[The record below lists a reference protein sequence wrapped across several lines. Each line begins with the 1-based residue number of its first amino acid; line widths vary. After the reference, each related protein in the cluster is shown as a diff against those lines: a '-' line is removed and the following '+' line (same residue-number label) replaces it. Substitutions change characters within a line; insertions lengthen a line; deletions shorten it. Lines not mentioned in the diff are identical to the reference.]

1 MQLLI
6 IADDYTGALDT
17 GTQFAKRG
25 ISTQLFLYDT
35 CLTAD
40 DLRGC
45 GAQVAVIDTESRH
58 LSPAG
63 AARRVRSAALLG
75 KKSGCRYFFKKTDS
89 ALRGNLGS
97 ELEALRAV
105 CGVSQLYFA
114 PAYPAL
120 GRTTVH
126 GIHYLNGVP
135 VAQTEFAGDPFNPIR
150 HSDIASLL
158 KDQGCR
164 AVRAAKAGQVLAC
177 AGEPEIVIVDG
188 ETDADLLETSRAL
201 AAAGRLTCT
210 AGCAGF
216 ASALPE
222 GIPFQTAPVR
232 WRPRTGGMLLI
243 SGSIHPRSVRQCEYA
258 VRQCGFLDC
267 PLSLR
272 QMLSDGDSCAGLTDS
287 ISEAL
292 RGGKKVLVRVPGGR
306 ELLRSSSD
314 LAEELHLDKSAVPGR
329 IAGALGRVAAEI
341 LRKAMVSVLIV
352 FGGDTLMGIASALHC
367 KSVIPLAEPLPGI
380 ALSRMQLPSGT
391 IDLITKAG
399 GFGSDI
405 LLADLERQLADLAA
419 SYSERS

>member
-25 ISTQLFLYDT
+25 ISTQLFLYDAS
-35 CLTAD
+35 LTAD
-40 DLRGC
+40 DLCGC
-45 GAQVAVIDTESRH
+45 GAQVAVVDTESRH
-58 LSPAG
+58 LLPAD
-63 AARRVRSAALLG
+63 AARRVHDAALLG
-75 KKSGCRYFFKKTDS
+75 KKSGCQYFFKKTDS

-105 CGVSQLYFA
+105 CGASQLYFA

-120 GRTTVH
+120 GRTTVC
-126 GIHYLNGVP
+126 GVHYLNGVP
-135 VAQTEFAGDPFNPIR
+135 IAHTEFAGDPFNPIR

-158 KDQGCR
+158 KEQGCCTAR
-164 AVRAAKAGQVLAC
+164 TAKAGQVLAG
-177 AGEPEIVIVDG
+177 AGEPEIVIVDS

-216 ASALPE
+216 AAALPE
-222 GIPFQTAPVR
+222 GIPFQTAPVC
-232 WRPRTGGMLLI
+232 WGPRAGGMLLV

-267 PLSLR
+267 PVSLR
-272 QMLSDGDSCAGLTDS
+272 QTLSDGDGCAGLTDA
-287 ISEAL
+287 ISETL
-292 RGGKKVLVRVPGGR
+292 RGGKKVLLRVPGGR

-314 LAEELHLDKSAVPGR
+314 LAEELHLDKSAIPGR
-329 IAGALGRVAAEI
+329 IAGTLGRIAAEI
-341 LRKAMVSVLIV
+341 LQKSRVSVLIV
-352 FGGDTLMGIASALHC
+352 FGGDTLMGISSALHC
-367 KSVIPLAEPLPGI
+367 KSVIPLAEPLPGV
-380 ALSRMQLPSGT
+380 ALSRMQLPCGE

-399 GFGSDI
+399 GFGADS
-405 LLADLERQLADLAA
+405 LLADLEDKLAA
-419 SYSERS
+419 LVAS